1 MGNNGIVKM
10 ILANEKLE
18 KKFLD
23 QLQLLSE
30 QISDLIYRKDFSKI
44 ENLDRQRQ
52 IIIIITTSTQILLQE
67 AVDPFHLLHHLVIFL
82 EVAQHQVEVVQ
93 EEVILEEETNIYK

>member
-1 MGNNGIVKM
+1 M

-23 QLQLLSE
+23 RLQLLSE
-30 QISDLIYRKDFSKI
+30 QISDLIYKKDFSKI

-52 IIIIITTSTQILLQE
+52 IIISSFKHNLSDKSKDAFIR
-67 AVDPFHLLHHLVIFL
+67 
-82 EVAQHQVEVVQ
+82 
-93 EEVILEEETNIYK
+93 ILEQNKNLIDIIENEKFDLSRNYKKIVNVFNAYK

>member
-1 MGNNGIVKM
+1 M

-23 QLQLLSE
+23 RLQLLSE
-30 QISDLIYRKDFSKI
+30 QISDLIYKKDFSKI

-52 IIIIITTSTQILLQE
+52 IMISSFKHNLSDKSKDSLIR
-67 AVDPFHLLHHLVIFL
+67 
-82 EVAQHQVEVVQ
+82 
-93 EEVILEEETNIYK
+93 ILEQNKNLIDIIENENLKLKGNYKKIVNIFNAYK

>member
-1 MGNNGIVKM
+1 M

-23 QLQLLSE
+23 RLQLLSE
-30 QISDLIYRKDFSKI
+30 QISDLIYKKDFSKI

-52 IIIIITTSTQILLQE
+52 IIISSFKHNLSDKSKESLIK
-67 AVDPFHLLHHLVIFL
+67 
-82 EVAQHQVEVVQ
+82 
-93 EEVILEEETNIYK
+93 ILEQNKNLIDIIETEKFDLSRNYKKIVNVFNAYK

>member
-1 MGNNGIVKM
+1 M

-23 QLQLLSE
+23 RLQLLSE
-30 QISDLIYRKDFSKI
+30 QISDLIYKKDFSKI

-52 IIIIITTSTQILLQE
+52 IIISSFKHKLSDKAKLSIIT
-67 AVDPFHLLHHLVIFL
+67 
-82 EVAQHQVEVVQ
+82 
-93 EEVILEEETNIYK
+93 ILEQNKNLISIIEKEKLKLNGNYKKILNIFNAYK

>member
-1 MGNNGIVKM
+1 M

-23 QLQLLSE
+23 RLQLLSE
-30 QISDLIYRKDFSKI
+30 QISDLIYKKNFSKI

-52 IIIIITTSTQILLQE
+52 IIISSFKHNLSDKSKDSLIR
-67 AVDPFHLLHHLVIFL
+67 
-82 EVAQHQVEVVQ
+82 
-93 EEVILEEETNIYK
+93 ILEQNKNLIDIIENEKFDLSRNYKKIVNVFNAYK

>member
-1 MGNNGIVKM
+1 M

-18 KKFLD
+18 KKLLD

-30 QISDLIYRKDFSKI
+30 QISDLIYKKDFSKI

-52 IIIIITTSTQILLQE
+52 IIISSFKHNLSDKSKESLIK
-67 AVDPFHLLHHLVIFL
+67 
-82 EVAQHQVEVVQ
+82 
-93 EEVILEEETNIYK
+93 ILEQNKNLIDIIETEKFDLSRNYKKIINVFNAYK

>member
-1 MGNNGIVKM
+1 M

-52 IIIIITTSTQILLQE
+52 IIISSFKHNISDKSKDSLIR
-67 AVDPFHLLHHLVIFL
+67 
-82 EVAQHQVEVVQ
+82 
-93 EEVILEEETNIYK
+93 ILEQNKNLIDIIENEKFDLSRNYKKIVNVFNAYK

>member
-1 MGNNGIVKM
+1 M

-23 QLQLLSE
+23 RLQLLSE
-30 QISDLIYRKDFSKI
+30 QISDLVYKKDFSKI

-52 IIIIITTSTQILLQE
+52 IIISSFKHNLSDKSKESLIK
-67 AVDPFHLLHHLVIFL
+67 
-82 EVAQHQVEVVQ
+82 
-93 EEVILEEETNIYK
+93 ILEQNKNLIDTIENEKFDLSRNYKKIVNVFNAYK

>member
-1 MGNNGIVKM
+1 M

-23 QLQLLSE
+23 RLQLLSE
-30 QISDLIYRKDFSKI
+30 QISDLIYKKDFSKI

-52 IIIIITTSTQILLQE
+52 IMISSFKHNLSDKSKDSLIR
-67 AVDPFHLLHHLVIFL
+67 
-82 EVAQHQVEVVQ
+82 
-93 EEVILEEETNIYK
+93 ILEQNKNLIDIIEIEKFDLSRNYKKIINVFNAYK

>member
-1 MGNNGIVKM
+1 MDCAFNGIVKM

-23 QLQLLSE
+23 RLQLLSE
-30 QISDLIYRKDFSKI
+30 QISDLIYKKDFSKI

-52 IIIIITTSTQILLQE
+52 IILCTTY
-67 AVDPFHLLHHLVIFL
+67 
-82 EVAQHQVEVVQ
+82 
-93 EEVILEEETNIYK
+93 IYVF

>member
-1 MGNNGIVKM
+1 M

-23 QLQLLSE
+23 RLQLLSE
-30 QISDLIYRKDFSKI
+30 QISDLIYKKDFSKI

-52 IIIIITTSTQILLQE
+52 IIISSFKHNLSDKSKESLIK
-67 AVDPFHLLHHLVIFL
+67 
-82 EVAQHQVEVVQ
+82 
-93 EEVILEEETNIYK
+93 ILEQNKNLIDIIETEKFDLSRNYKKIINVFNAYK

>member
-1 MGNNGIVKM
+1 M

-23 QLQLLSE
+23 RLQLLSE

-52 IIIIITTSTQILLQE
+52 IIISSFKHNLSDKSKESLIK
-67 AVDPFHLLHHLVIFL
+67 
-82 EVAQHQVEVVQ
+82 
-93 EEVILEEETNIYK
+93 ILEQNKNLIDIIETEKFDLSLNYKKIINVINAYK

>member
-1 MGNNGIVKM
+1 M

-30 QISDLIYRKDFSKI
+30 QISDLIYKKDFSKI

-52 IIIIITTSTQILLQE
+52 TIISSFKHNLSDKSKESLIK
-67 AVDPFHLLHHLVIFL
+67 
-82 EVAQHQVEVVQ
+82 
-93 EEVILEEETNIYK
+93 ILEQNKNLIDVIENEKFDLSRNYKKIINVFNAYK

>member
-1 MGNNGIVKM
+1 M

-30 QISDLIYRKDFSKI
+30 QISDLIYKKEFSKI

-52 IIIIITTSTQILLQE
+52 IIISSFKHNLSDKSKDSLTR
-67 AVDPFHLLHHLVIFL
+67 
-82 EVAQHQVEVVQ
+82 
-93 EEVILEEETNIYK
+93 ILEQNKNLIDIIEIEKFDLSRNYKKIINVFNAYK

>member
-1 MGNNGIVKM
+1 M

-23 QLQLLSE
+23 RLQLLSE
-30 QISDLIYRKDFSKI
+30 QISDLIYKKDFSKI

-52 IIIIITTSTQILLQE
+52 IIISSFKHNLSDKSKESLIK
-67 AVDPFHLLHHLVIFL
+67 
-82 EVAQHQVEVVQ
+82 
-93 EEVILEEETNIYK
+93 ILEQNKNLIDIIEIEKFDLSRNYKKIINVFNAYK

>member
-1 MGNNGIVKM
+1 M

-23 QLQLLSE
+23 RLQLLSE
-30 QISDLIYRKDFSKI
+30 QISDLIYKKDFSKI

-52 IIIIITTSTQILLQE
+52 IIISSFKHNISDKSKDSLIR
-67 AVDPFHLLHHLVIFL
+67 
-82 EVAQHQVEVVQ
+82 
-93 EEVILEEETNIYK
+93 ILEQNKNLIDVIENEKFDLSRNYKKIVNVFNAYK

>member
-1 MGNNGIVKM
+1 M

-23 QLQLLSE
+23 RLQLLSE
-30 QISDLIYRKDFSKI
+30 QISDLIYKKDFSKI

-52 IIIIITTSTQILLQE
+52 IIISSFKHNLSDKSKDSLIR
-67 AVDPFHLLHHLVIFL
+67 
-82 EVAQHQVEVVQ
+82 
-93 EEVILEEETNIYK
+93 ILEQNKNLIDIIENEKVDLSRNYKKIVNVFNAYK

>member
-1 MGNNGIVKM
+1 M

-23 QLQLLSE
+23 RLQLLSE
-30 QISDLIYRKDFSKI
+30 QISDLIYKKDFSKI

-52 IIIIITTSTQILLQE
+52 TIISSFKHNLSDKSKDSLIR
-67 AVDPFHLLHHLVIFL
+67 
-82 EVAQHQVEVVQ
+82 
-93 EEVILEEETNIYK
+93 ILEQNKNLIDIIENEKLDLSRNYKKIVNVFNAYK